1 MLSEWGFNEVLKLCA
16 KYGMGIHMHLAQVP
30 GEREHVMAAHGI
42 SPIVYM
48 QRLGVLGSDTIGV
61 HCVFMDEKDVR
72 IMLDTRTALSH
83 TAYLLAKRGYF
94 PPMKDV
100 YGIGIQV
107 TFGPDW
113 CSNDMWKIMRT
124 AILFARL
131 ISGRTNIMTGYDAL
145 RIATIGGAQ
154 ALGMGADTG
163 TLEKGKKADLIAV
176 NMRNAWLQPIREED
190 IITNLVYNDNGSDV
204 SHVMVDGRLLVD
216 DHKLTSM
223 DEDAV
228 YTQAQVTAEKVW
240 GSAAHLF
247 LADSAARL
255 YGNRARA
262 VVGCVSVVV
271 CQLVAPKRGP
281 KIALLSCAGILVFLA
296 AF

>member
-1 MLSEWGFNEVLKLCA
+1 
-16 KYGMGIHMHLAQVP
+16 
-30 GEREHVMAAHGI
+30 
-42 SPIVYM
+42 
-48 QRLGVLGSDTIGV
+48 
-61 HCVFMDEKDVR
+61 
-72 IMLDTRTALSH
+72 
-83 TAYLLAKRGYF
+83 
-94 PPMKDV
+94 
-100 YGIGIQV
+100 
-107 TFGPDW
+107 
-113 CSNDMWKIMRT
+113 
-124 AILFARL
+124 
-131 ISGRTNIMTGYDAL
+131 
-145 RIATIGGAQ
+145 
-154 ALGMGADTG
+154 
-163 TLEKGKKADLIAV
+163 
-176 NMRNAWLQPIREED
+176 MRNAWLQPIHEED
-190 IITNLVYNDNGSDV
+190 IITNLVYNDKGSDV